1 MKKSRLSIDM
11 NGINKK
17 KISLYIGMVTAAIL
31 GMYFFIFHYGLSS
44 NSSDWANLGS
54 YFSGLLLPILT
65 FVNILVF
72 IEISVWLSKEDGNR
86 ALRQFRIDEIRRL
99 NDVIDKAIVP
109 DALGTTSINAASAPI
124 VRATCYLE
132 SFLRTQL
139 PLFGLKTD
147 SKEADEIKKLHSC
160 LTALAKEFIRP
171 ESIPVSNH
179 TVINVLDQRAIVI
192 NILQGITICKRV
204 W

>member
-1 MKKSRLSIDM
+1 M

-31 GMYFFIFHYGLSS
+31 GLYFFIFHYGLSY

-72 IEISVWLSKEDGNR
+72 IEISVWLSKEDSNR

-99 NDVIDKAIVP
+99 NEVIDKAIVP
-109 DALGTTSINAASAPI
+109 DASNAMSINTASAPI
-124 VRATCYLE
+124 VRAFCYLE

-139 PLFGLKTD
+139 SLFDLETD

-160 LTALAKEFIRP
+160 LTALAKEFVQP
-171 ESIPVSNH
+171 EIIPVSSN
-179 TVINVLDQRAIVI
+179 TIINILNQRAVVI
-192 NILQGITICKRV
+192 NILQGIAIYK
-204 W
+204 